1 MCITSSKLLLLLLG
15 VVCITESRAVPHI
28 LQKDP
33 KCGQKVHETKPWS
46 YFNLFTRIVGG
57 NQVKQGSHPWQV
69 SLKRREK
76 HFCGGTIV
84 SAQWVVT
91 AAHCVSDRADST
103 HFDCTYYT
111 RKSEDERNLLKYLN
125 VTAGEHD
132 LRIRE
137 NGEQTLPVKYIIK
150 HPNFD
155 PRRPM
160 NYDIA
165 LLKLDGTFN
174 FSSSVLPACLP
185 DPGEKFEA
193 GYICTACGWGRL
205 RENGVLPQVL
215 YEVNLPILNSMEC
228 SRALSTLRKPI
239 QGDTILCAGFPDG
252 GKDACQGDSGGPLLC
267 RRKHGAWILAGV
279 ISWGM
284 GCARGW
290 RGNEMKRHY
299 ERGSPGIFT
308 DLSAVLSWIQENM
321 SADLKMKSSTPF
333 CSVQDGKL
341 TDSEGELNFPGG
353 SEQFYQNHQLC
364 IWTLFV
370 PEGNYIL
377 LHFSHFDI
385 EPETFCDYDS
395 LSVYSKDNRL
405 VGKFCGGDLPLPIL
419 IGSNNIRLKFVS
431 DNKDYGTG
439 FSITYKALTTGIL
452 PDSGCESLAVLF
464 EEGVLQSM
472 HYPENY
478 SNLAV
483 CQWIICAPEDHVIK
497 LTYQTFEVEESEDC
511 SYDAVTVYEDAGKE
525 EEIAKS
531 CGFVLPA
538 PVLSS
543 SSMMLVVFHS
553 DETETFEG
561 FRATITFVHVTDLDT
576 LDSASVE
583 VFENTDMTE
592 EEIQVT
598 TDDVCGMPSN
608 QPRFIFSRIIGGE
621 EAVPHSWPWQVSIQI
636 SDQHICGGAV
646 LAKEWVITAAHC
658 FNSKELYR
666 DLWMVVTGIHD
677 LTEQEYRQKRSVK
690 QYIIHPSFNKTTMDS
705 DIALLQLA
713 EPLEFNHYVHPVCL
727 PAKEEVVQPSSVCII
742 TGWGAQ
748 EEDREK
754 SKKLHQL
761 EVPILMLEA
770 CQTYYINLPSRVTQR
785 MICAGFPLEEGKDSC
800 TGDSGG
806 PLVCPSED
814 GSGFYTLHGITSW
827 GLGCGRKSYPGVYTN
842 VGVFVDWIK
851 QSINSSDLPIFMV

>member
-1 MCITSSKLLLLLLG
+1 SPFPSS
-15 VVCITESRAVPHI
+15 
-28 LQKDP
+28 DP
-33 KCGQKVHETKPWS
+33 QCGQQIQEIKPWS

-69 SLKRREK
+69 SLKRRQK

-91 AAHCVSDRADST
+91 AAHCLLDS
-103 HFDCTYYT
+103 
-111 RKSEDERNLLKYLN
+111 NVLQYLS

-137 NGEQTLPVKYIIK
+137 NGEQTLPVKHAIK

-155 PRRPM
+155 SRMPM

-205 RENGVLPQVL
+205 NENGLLPQVL
-215 YEVNLPILNSMEC
+215 YEVNLPILNSKEC
-228 SRALSTLRKPI
+228 SRALSTLKKPI
-239 QGDTILCAGFPDG
+239 QGDTIMCAGFPDG

-267 RRKHGAWILAGV
+267 RRKHGAWTLAGV
-279 ISWGM
+279 VSWGM

-290 RGNEMKRHY
+290 INNERKKHY
-299 ERGSPGIFT
+299 NRGSPGIFT
-308 DLSAVLSWIQENM
+308 DLSTVLSWIQENM
-321 SADLKMKSSTPF
+321 GAGMKSPHFSQLYSF
-333 CSVQDGKL
+333 CSIQDGKL
-341 TDSEGELNFPGG
+341 PDSEGELHFPG
-353 SEQFYQNHQLC
+353 SPKQFYQNHQLC
-364 IWTLFV
+364 VWTLLV
-370 PEGNYIL
+370 PERNYIL
-377 LHFSHFDI
+377 LQFSHFDI

-395 LSVYSKDNRL
+395 LSIYSKDNRL

-419 IGSNNIRLKFVS
+419 VGSNSVMLKFVS

-439 FSITYKALTTGIL
+439 FSMTYRALTPDIL
-452 PDSGCESLAVLF
+452 PGKSKSNSGCESLAVLF
-464 EEGVLQSM
+464 EEGVLQTM
-472 HYPENY
+472 HYPEHY
-478 SNLAV
+478 SNMAD

-497 LTYQTFEVEESEDC
+497 LTYQSFEVEESEDC
-511 SYDAVTVYEDAGKE
+511 SYDAVTVYEDVRKE

-531 CGFVLPA
+531 CGFTLPA

-543 SSMMLVVFHS
+543 SAIMLIVFHS
-553 DETETFEG
+553 DETETFGG
-561 FRATITFVHVTDLDT
+561 FRATISFVCVKGNRDT
-576 LDSASVE
+576 LDSTSE
-583 VFENTDMTE
+583 EFEDMDITE
-592 EEIQVT
+592 EQIQVT
-598 TDDVCGMPSN
+598 TDDICGMPSN

-621 EAVPHSWPWQVSIQI
+621 EAVPYSWPWHVSVQI
-636 SDQHICGGAV
+636 SDEHICGGAV
-646 LAKEWVITAAHC
+646 LAKEWVVTAAHC
-658 FNSKELYR
+658 FNSRELYR
-666 DLWMVVTGIHD
+666 DLWMVVTGLHD
-677 LTEQEYRQKRSVK
+677 LTEQEYKQKRSVK
-690 QYIIHPSFNKTTMDS
+690 QYIIHPRFNKTTMDS

-713 EPLEFNHYVHPVCL
+713 EPLEFNHYVRPVCL
-727 PAKEEVVQPSSVCII
+727 PAKEETVQPSRVCVV
-742 TGWGAQ
+742 TGWGPHK
-748 EEDREK
+748 EDRVK
-754 SKKLHQL
+754 GKKLHQL
-761 EVPILMLEA
+761 EVPILVRDT
-770 CQTYYINLPSRVTQR
+770 CQSYYINLPSKVTQR

-806 PLVCPSED
+806 PLVCSSED
-814 GSGFYTLHGITSW
+814 DSGFYTLHGITSW

-851 QSINSSDLPIFMV
+851 QSINSSGMYKKKP

>member
-1 MCITSSKLLLLLLG
+1 SPFYAS
-15 VVCITESRAVPHI
+15 
-28 LQKDP
+28 DP
-33 KCGQKVHETKPWS
+33 KCGQKVQETKPWS

-69 SLKRREK
+69 SLKRRQK

-91 AAHCVSDRADST
+91 AAHCVLDR
-103 HFDCTYYT
+103 
-111 RKSEDERNLLKYLN
+111 NILQYLN

-137 NGEQTLPVKYIIK
+137 NGEQTLPVKYAIK

-165 LLKLDGTFN
+165 LLKLDGAFI

-205 RENGVLPQVL
+205 NENGVLPQVL
-215 YEVNLPILNSMEC
+215 YEVNLPILNSKEC
-228 SRALSTLRKPI
+228 SRALSTLKKPI
-239 QGDTILCAGFPDG
+239 QGDTIMCAGFPDG

-267 RRKHGAWILAGV
+267 RRKHGAWTLAGV
-279 ISWGM
+279 VSWGM

-290 RGNEMKRHY
+290 ISNEKKKHY

-321 SADLKMKSSTPF
+321 SAAF
-333 CSVQDGKL
+333 CSIKDGKL
-341 TDSEGELNFPGG
+341 PGSEGELHFPG
-353 SEQFYQNHQLC
+353 STKEFYQNHQLC

-377 LHFSHFDI
+377 LRFSHFDI
-385 EPETFCDYDS
+385 ESETFCDYDS
-395 LSVYSKDNRL
+395 LSVYSKDDRL
-405 VGKFCGGDLPLPIL
+405 VGKFCGGDLPLPVL
-419 IGSNNIRLKFVS
+419 IGSNSIRLKFVS

-439 FSITYKALTTGIL
+439 FSMTYRTLTPDIL
-452 PDSGCESLAVLF
+452 PGKPKSNSGCESLAVLF

-472 HYPENY
+472 HYPEHY
-478 SNLAV
+478 SNMAD

-497 LTYQTFEVEESEDC
+497 LTYQSFEVEESEDC
-511 SYDAVTVYEDAGKE
+511 SYDAVTVYEDVGKE

-531 CGFVLPA
+531 CGFTLPA

-543 SSMMLVVFHS
+543 SAVMLVVFHS
-553 DETETFEG
+553 DETESFGG
-561 FRATITFVHVTDLDT
+561 FKATISFVHVTGNRNT
-576 LDSASVE
+576 LDSTSE
-583 VFENTDMTE
+583 EEFEDMDMTE

-598 TDDVCGMPSN
+598 TDYVCGMPSN

-621 EAVPHSWPWQVSIQI
+621 EAVPYSWPWQVSIQI
-636 SDQHICGGAV
+636 SDEHICGGAV
-646 LAKEWVITAAHC
+646 LAKEWVVTAAHC

-666 DLWMVVTGIHD
+666 DLWMVVTGLHD
-677 LTEQEYRQKRSVK
+677 LTEQEYRQKRLVK

-713 EPLEFNHYVHPVCL
+713 EPLEFNHYVRPVCL
-727 PAKEEVVQPSSVCII
+727 PAKEEVVQPSRVCVV
-742 TGWGAQ
+742 TGWGAH
-748 EEDREK
+748 EEDRGK
-754 SKKLHQL
+754 GKKLHQL
-761 EVPILMLEA
+761 EVPILVLDT
-770 CQTYYINLPSRVTQR
+770 CQSYYINLPSKVTQR

-814 GSGFYTLHGITSW
+814 NSGFYTLHGITSW
-827 GLGCGRKSYPGVYTN
+827 GLDCGKKSYPGVYTN
-842 VGVFVDWIK
+842 VGGFVDWIR
-851 QSINSSDLPIFMV
+851 QSVNSSGM

>member
-1 MCITSSKLLLLLLG
+1 SAFYSL
-15 VVCITESRAVPHI
+15 
-28 LQKDP
+28 DP
-33 KCGQKVHETKPWS
+33 KCGQKVQETKPWS

-69 SLKRREK
+69 SLKRRQK

-91 AAHCVSDRADST
+91 AAHCILD
-103 HFDCTYYT
+103 
-111 RKSEDERNLLKYLN
+111 RNLLQDLD

-132 LRIRE
+132 LRIKE
-137 NGEQTLPVKYIIK
+137 NGEQTLPVKYVIK

-205 RENGVLPQVL
+205 NENGVLPQVL
-215 YEVNLPILNSMEC
+215 YEVNLPILNSKEC

-239 QGDTILCAGFPDG
+239 QGDTIMCAGFPDG

-267 RRKHGAWILAGV
+267 RRKHGAWTLAGV

-290 RGNEMKRHY
+290 ISNEKKKHY
-299 ERGSPGIFT
+299 DRGSPGIFT

-321 SADLKMKSSTPF
+321 SAAF
-333 CSVQDGKL
+333 CSIKDGRL
-341 TDSEGELNFPGG
+341 PGSEGELRFPG
-353 SEQFYQNHQLC
+353 SPKQFYQNHQLC
-364 IWTLFV
+364 VWTLFV
-370 PEGNYIL
+370 PEGNYML

-405 VGKFCGGDLPLPIL
+405 VGKFCGEDLPLPIL
-419 IGSNNIRLKFVS
+419 IGSNSIRLKFVS

-439 FSITYKALTTGIL
+439 FSMTYKALTPDIL
-452 PDSGCESLAVLF
+452 PGKSTYSGCESLAVLF
-464 EEGVLQSM
+464 EEGILQSM
-472 HYPENY
+472 NYPEHY
-478 SNLAV
+478 SNMAS
-483 CQWIICAPEDHVIK
+483 CQWIICAPEDHLIK
-497 LTYQTFEVEESEDC
+497 LTYQSFEVEDSEDC
-511 SYDAVTVYEDAGKE
+511 SYDAVTVYEDVGKE

-531 CGFVLPA
+531 CGFALPA

-543 SSMMLVVFHS
+543 SAMMLVVFHS
-553 DETETFEG
+553 DETETFGG
-561 FRATITFVHVTDLDT
+561 FKATIAFVHVTGNRSNLGNC
-576 LDSASVE
+576 LFEALQLLERSVLY
-583 VFENTDMTE
+583 VS
-592 EEIQVT
+592 
-598 TDDVCGMPSN
+598 DDICGMPSN

-621 EAVPHSWPWQVSIQI
+621 EAVPYSWPWQVSVQI
-636 SDQHICGGAV
+636 SDEHICGGAV
-646 LAKEWVITAAHC
+646 LAKEWVVTAAHC

-666 DLWMVVTGIHD
+666 DSWMVVTGLHD

-690 QYIIHPSFNKTTMDS
+690 QYIIHPSFNETTMDS

-713 EPLEFNHYVHPVCL
+713 KPLEFNHYVRPVCL
-727 PAKEEVVQPSSVCII
+727 PATEEVVQPSRVCVV
-742 TGWGAQ
+742 TGWGAH

-754 SKKLHQL
+754 GKKLHQL
-761 EVPILMLEA
+761 EVPILVLDT
-770 CQTYYINLPSRVTQR
+770 CQSYYINLPSKVTQR

-814 GSGFYTLHGITSW
+814 NSGFYTLHGITSW

-851 QSINSSDLPIFMV
+851 QSVNHSGMFEK

>member
-1 MCITSSKLLLLLLG
+1 SPFYSSGL
-15 VVCITESRAVPHI
+15 
-28 LQKDP
+28 
-33 KCGQKVHETKPWS
+33 KCGQKVQETKPWS

-69 SLKRREK
+69 SLKRGQK

-91 AAHCVSDRADST
+91 AAHCVLD
-103 HFDCTYYT
+103 
-111 RKSEDERNLLKYLN
+111 RNLLEYLN

-137 NGEQTLPVKYIIK
+137 TGEQMLPVKNIIK

-155 PRRPM
+155 PSRPM

-165 LLKLDGTFN
+165 LLKLDGAFS

-205 RENGVLPQVL
+205 NENGVLPQVL
-215 YEVNLPILNSMEC
+215 HEVDLPILNREEC
-228 SRALSTLRKPI
+228 SRALSTLKRPI
-239 QGDTILCAGFPDG
+239 QGDTIMCAGFPDG

-267 RRKHGAWILAGV
+267 RRKHGAWTLAGV

-290 RGNEMKRHY
+290 ISNEKKKHHN
-299 ERGSPGIFT
+299 RGSPGIFT
-308 DLSAVLSWIQENM
+308 DLSVVLSWIQENM
-321 SADLKMKSSTPF
+321 NTAF
-333 CSVQDGKL
+333 CSIQDGKL
-341 TDSEGELNFPGG
+341 PDSEEELHFPG
-353 SEQFYQNHQLC
+353 SPKEFYQNNQLC
-364 IWTLFV
+364 VWTLFV

-377 LHFSHFDI
+377 LRFSHFDI
-385 EPETFCDYDS
+385 EPEMFCDYDS
-395 LSVYSKDNRL
+395 LSVYLKDDRL
-405 VGKFCGGDLPLPIL
+405 IGKFCGEDLPLPIL
-419 IGSNNIRLKFVS
+419 IGSNSIRLKFVS
-431 DNKDYGTG
+431 DSKDYGTG
-439 FSITYKALTTGIL
+439 FSMTYKAVTPDIL
-452 PDSGCESLAVLF
+452 PGKKSQYLGFCFPEFPDSGCESLTVLF
-464 EEGVLQSM
+464 EEGVLQSV

-478 SNLAV
+478 SNLAN
-483 CQWIICAPEDHVIK
+483 CQWIISAPENHVIK
-497 LTYQTFEVEESEDC
+497 LTYQSFEVEDSEDC
-511 SYDAVTVYEDAGKE
+511 SYDSVTVYEDVGKE

-531 CGFVLPA
+531 CGFDLPA

-543 SSMMLVVFHS
+543 SAMMLVVFRS
-553 DETETFEG
+553 DETETFGG
-561 FRATITFVHVTDLDT
+561 FRAAVSFVNVTGNRSNLGRT
-576 LDSASVE
+576 LQLLETPVLSVS
-583 VFENTDMTE
+583 DG
-592 EEIQVT
+592 I
-598 TDDVCGMPSN
+598 CGIPSN

-621 EAVPHSWPWQVSIQI
+621 EAVPFSWPWQVSVQI

-646 LAKEWVITAAHC
+646 LAKEWVVTAAHC

-666 DLWMVVTGIHD
+666 DLWMVVTGLHD
-677 LTEQEYRQKRSVK
+677 LTEQEYRQERSVK
-690 QYIIHPSFNKTTMDS
+690 QYIIHPSFDKTAMDS

-713 EPLEFNHYVHPVCL
+713 EPLEFNHYVRPVCL
-727 PAKEEVVQPSSVCII
+727 PAQEEAVQPSRVCVV
-742 TGWGAQ
+742 TGWGAHG
-748 EEDREK
+748 EDTVK
-754 SKKLHQL
+754 GKKLRQL
-761 EVPILMLEA
+761 EVPILVLDI
-770 CQTYYINLPSRVTQR
+770 CQSYYVNLPSKVTQR

-814 GSGFYTLHGITSW
+814 NSGLYTLHGITSW

-842 VGVFVDWIK
+842 VGSFVDWIK
-851 QSINSSDLPIFMV
+851 QNVNSTGMYEKTK

>member
-1 MCITSSKLLLLLLG
+1 
-15 VVCITESRAVPHI
+15 
-28 LQKDP
+28 P
-33 KCGQKVHETKPWS
+33 KCGQKGQETKPWS
-46 YFNLFTRIVGG
+46 YLNLFTRIVGG

-69 SLKRREK
+69 SLKRRQK

-91 AAHCVSDRADST
+91 AAHCILDS
-103 HFDCTYYT
+103 
-111 RKSEDERNLLKYLN
+111 NLLQYLN

-137 NGEQTLPVKYIIK
+137 NGEQTLPVKYVIK

-165 LLKLDGTFN
+165 LLKLDGAFN

-205 RENGVLPQVL
+205 NENGVLPQVL
-215 YEVNLPILNSMEC
+215 YEVSLPILNRREC
-228 SRALSTLRKPI
+228 SRALSTLKKPI
-239 QGDTILCAGFPDG
+239 QDDTIMCAGFPDG
-252 GKDACQGDSGGPLLC
+252 GRDACQGDSGGPLLC
-267 RRKHGAWILAGV
+267 QRKHGAWTLAGV

-290 RGNEMKRHY
+290 ISNERKKHY
-299 ERGSPGIFT
+299 DRGSPGIFT

-321 SADLKMKSSTPF
+321 SAAF
-333 CSVQDGKL
+333 CSIQDGKL
-341 TDSEGELNFPGG
+341 PDNEGELHFPG
-353 SEQFYQNHQLC
+353 SPEQFYQNHQLC
-364 IWTLFV
+364 VWTLFA

-385 EPETFCDYDS
+385 ESETFCDYDS
-395 LSVYSKDNRL
+395 LSVYSKDDRL
-405 VGKFCGGDLPLPIL
+405 VGKFCGADLPLPIL
-419 IGSNNIRLKFVS
+419 IGSNGIRLKFVS

-439 FSITYKALTTGIL
+439 FSMTYKALTSDIL

-472 HYPENY
+472 HYPESY
-478 SNLAV
+478 SNRAD

-497 LTYQTFEVEESEDC
+497 LTYQSFEVEESEDC
-511 SYDAVTVYEDAGKE
+511 TYDAVTVYEDVGKE

-531 CGFVLPA
+531 CGFTLPA

-543 SSMMLVVFHS
+543 SAMMLVVFHS
-553 DETETFEG
+553 DETETFGG
-561 FRATITFVHVTDLDT
+561 FRAAISFVHVTDLDI
-576 LDSASVE
+576 LDSTSE
-583 VFENTDMTE
+583 EELEDIDITE
-592 EEIQVT
+592 EEIQIT
-598 TDDVCGMPSN
+598 TDDICGMPSN

-621 EAVPHSWPWQVSIQI
+621 EAVPYSWPWQVSVQI
-636 SDQHICGGAV
+636 SDEHICGGAV

-666 DLWMVVTGIHD
+666 DLWMVVTGLHD
-677 LTEQEYRQKRSVK
+677 LREQEYRQKRSVK
-690 QYIIHPSFNKTTMDS
+690 QYIIHPRFNKTTMDS

-713 EPLEFNHYVHPVCL
+713 EPLEFNHYVRPVCL
-727 PAKEEVVQPSSVCII
+727 PAKEEVIQPSRVCVV
-742 TGWGAQ
+742 TGWGAH

-754 SKKLHQL
+754 GKKLHQL
-761 EVPILMLEA
+761 EVPILVLDT
-770 CQTYYINLPSRVTQR
+770 CQSYYINLPNKVTQR

-814 GSGFYTLHGITSW
+814 NSGFYTLHGITSW
-827 GLGCGRKSYPGVYTN
+827 ALGCGRKSYPGVYTN

-851 QSINSSDLPIFMV
+851 ESVNSSGM

>member
-1 MCITSSKLLLLLLG
+1 SLFYSS
-15 VVCITESRAVPHI
+15 
-28 LQKDP
+28 DP
-33 KCGQKVHETKPWS
+33 KCGQQVQETKLWS
-46 YFNLFTRIVGG
+46 YLNLFARIVGG

-69 SLKRREK
+69 SLKRRQK

-91 AAHCVSDRADST
+91 AAHCLLDRD
-103 HFDCTYYT
+103 
-111 RKSEDERNLLKYLN
+111 LLQYLS

-137 NGEQTLPVKYIIK
+137 NGEQTLPVKYVIK

-155 PRRPM
+155 LRRPM
-160 NYDIA
+160 DYDIA
-165 LLKLDGTFN
+165 LVKLDGAFN

-205 RENGVLPQVL
+205 NENGVLPQVL
-215 YEVNLPILNSMEC
+215 HEVNLPILNSKEC
-228 SRALSTLRKPI
+228 SRALSTLKKPI
-239 QGDTILCAGFPDG
+239 RGDTIMCAGFPDG

-267 RRKHGAWILAGV
+267 RSRHGAWTLAGV

-290 RGNEMKRHY
+290 RSNEKKKHHN
-299 ERGSPGIFT
+299 RGSPGIFT
-308 DLSAVLSWIQENM
+308 DLSAVLSWVQENM
-321 SADLKMKSSTPF
+321 GAAF
-333 CSVQDGKL
+333 CSIQDGKL
-341 TDSEGELNFPGG
+341 PDSEGELHFPG
-353 SEQFYQNHQLC
+353 SPKQFYQNRQLC
-364 IWTLFV
+364 VWTLFV

-377 LHFSHFDI
+377 LRFSHFDI

-395 LSVYSKDNRL
+395 LSVYSTDNRL
-405 VGKFCGGDLPLPIL
+405 LGKFCGEDIPLPIL
-419 IGSNNIRLKFVS
+419 IGSNSIRLKFVS

-439 FSITYKALTTGIL
+439 FSMTYKALTPDIL
-452 PDSGCESLAVLF
+452 PGKSKSNSGCESLAVLF

-472 HYPENY
+472 HYPEHY
-478 SNLAV
+478 SNMAD

-497 LTYQTFEVEESEDC
+497 LTYQSFEVEESEDC
-511 SYDAVTVYEDAGKE
+511 SYDAVTVYEDVRKE

-531 CGFVLPA
+531 CGFALPA

-543 SSMMLVVFHS
+543 SALMLIVFHS
-553 DETETFEG
+553 DETETFGG
-561 FRATITFVHVTDLDT
+561 FRATISFVHLLNGCSLLLQILTSKRLLET
-576 LDSASVE
+576 SVLS
-583 VFENTDMTE
+583 VSDG
-592 EEIQVT
+592 
-598 TDDVCGMPSN
+598 VCGMPSN

-621 EAVPHSWPWQVSIQI
+621 EAVPYSWPWQVSIQI
-636 SDQHICGGAV
+636 SDEHICGGAV
-646 LAKEWVITAAHC
+646 LAKEWVVTAAHC
-658 FNSKELYR
+658 FNSREPYR
-666 DLWMVVTGIHD
+666 DLWMVVTGLHD
-677 LTEQEYRQKRSVK
+677 LTEQEYRQKSSVK

-713 EPLEFNHYVHPVCL
+713 EPLEFNHYVSPVCL
-727 PAKEEVVQPSSVCII
+727 PAEEETVQPSSVCVV
-742 TGWGAQ
+742 TGWGAC

-754 SKKLHQL
+754 GKKLHQL
-761 EVPILMLEA
+761 EVPILVLDT
-770 CQTYYINLPSRVTQR
+770 CQSYYINLPSKVTQQ
-785 MICAGFPLEEGKDSC
+785 MICAGFPLEEGRDSC

-814 GSGFYTLHGITSW
+814 NSGFYTLHGITSW
-827 GLGCGRKSYPGVYTN
+827 GMGCGRKSYPGVYTN

-851 QSINSSDLPIFMV
+851 QSINSSGMYEKKK

>member
-1 MCITSSKLLLLLLG
+1 MRIAPNKLQLLLTGL
-15 VVCITESRAVPHI
+15 VCITEFHAVPSA

-33 KCGQKVHETKPWS
+33 KCGQKVQETKPWS
-46 YFNLFTRIVGG
+46 YLNLFTRIVGG

-69 SLKRREK
+69 SLKRRQK

-91 AAHCVSDRADST
+91 AAHCILD
-103 HFDCTYYT
+103 
-111 RKSEDERNLLKYLN
+111 RNLLQYLN

-137 NGEQTLPVKYIIK
+137 NGEQTLSVKYAIK

-165 LLKLDGTFN
+165 LLKLDGAFN
-174 FSSSVLPACLP
+174 F
-185 DPGEKFEA
+185 
-193 GYICTACGWGRL
+193 
-205 RENGVLPQVL
+205 NGVLPQVL
-215 YEVNLPILNSMEC
+215 YEVNLPILNSKEC
-228 SRALSTLRKPI
+228 SRALSTLKKPI
-239 QGDTILCAGFPDG
+239 QDDTIMCAGFPDG

-267 RRKHGAWILAGV
+267 RRKHGAWTLAGV

-290 RGNEMKRHY
+290 ISNEKKKHY
-299 ERGSPGIFT
+299 NRGSPGIFT

-321 SADLKMKSSTPF
+321 SADLKMKSSPAF
-333 CSVQDGKL
+333 CSIQDGKL
-341 TDSEGELNFPGG
+341 PDSEGELNFPG
-353 SEQFYQNHQLC
+353 SPKQFYQNHQLC
-364 IWTLFV
+364 VWTLFV

-377 LHFSHFDI
+377 LRFSHFDI

-395 LSVYSKDNRL
+395 LSVYSKDDRL

-419 IGSNNIRLKFVS
+419 IGSNSVRLKFVS

-439 FSITYKALTTGIL
+439 FSMTYKVVIPDIL
-452 PDSGCESLAVLF
+452 PNSGCESLAVLF

-478 SNLAV
+478 SNMAD
-483 CQWIICAPEDHVIK
+483 CQWIICAPEDHVVK
-497 LTYQTFEVEESEDC
+497 LTYQSFEVEESEDC
-511 SYDAVTVYEDAGKE
+511 SYDAVTVYEDVGKE

-531 CGFVLPA
+531 CGFALPA
-538 PVLSS
+538 PLLSS
-543 SSMMLVVFHS
+543 SAIMLVVFHS
-553 DETETFEG
+553 DETETFGG
-561 FRATITFVHVTDLDT
+561 FRATISFVHVTDLDT
-576 LDSASVE
+576 LDSTSE
-583 VFENTDMTE
+583 EEFEDMDMTE

-598 TDDVCGMPSN
+598 TGDICGMPSN

-621 EAVPHSWPWQVSIQI
+621 EAVPYSWPWQVSVQI
-636 SDQHICGGAV
+636 SDEHICGGAV
-646 LAKEWVITAAHC
+646 LAKEWVVTAAHC
-658 FNSKELYR
+658 FNSKDLYR
-666 DLWMVVTGIHD
+666 DLWMVVTGLHD
-677 LTEQEYRQKRSVK
+677 LTEQEHRQKRSVK

-713 EPLEFNHYVHPVCL
+713 EPLEFNHYVRPVCL
-727 PAKEEVVQPSSVCII
+727 PAKEEAVQPSRVCVV
-742 TGWGAQ
+742 TGWGAH

-754 SKKLHQL
+754 GKKLHQL
-761 EVPILMLEA
+761 EVPILVLDT
-770 CQTYYINLPSRVTQR
+770 CQSYYVNLPSKVTQR

-814 GSGFYTLHGITSW
+814 NSGFYTLHGITSW
-827 GLGCGRKSYPGVYTN
+827 GFGCGRKSYPGVYTN

-851 QSINSSDLPIFMV
+851 ESVNSSDLPIFMV

>member
-1 MCITSSKLLLLLLG
+1 
-15 VVCITESRAVPHI
+15 
-28 LQKDP
+28 DP
-33 KCGQKVHETKPWS
+33 KCGQKLQETKPWS
-46 YFNLFTRIVGG
+46 YLNLFTRIVGG
-57 NQVKQGSHPWQV
+57 NPVKQGSHPWQV
-69 SLKRREK
+69 SLKRGQK

-91 AAHCVSDRADST
+91 AAHCILD
-103 HFDCTYYT
+103 
-111 RKSEDERNLLKYLN
+111 RNLLKYLN

-137 NGEQTLPVKYIIK
+137 KGEQTLPVKYVIK

-165 LLKLDGTFN
+165 LLKLDGAFK

-185 DPGEKFEA
+185 HPGEKFEA

-215 YEVNLPILNSMEC
+215 YEVNLPILNSKEC
-228 SRALSTLRKPI
+228 SRALSTLKKPI
-239 QGDTILCAGFPDG
+239 QGDTIMCAGFPDG
-252 GKDACQGDSGGPLLC
+252 GRDACQGDSGGPLLC

-279 ISWGM
+279 VSWGM

-290 RGNEMKRHY
+290 IGNEKKKYY

-308 DLSAVLSWIQENM
+308 DLSIVLSWIQENM
-321 SADLKMKSSTPF
+321 SAAF
-333 CSVQDGKL
+333 CSIQDGKL
-341 TDSEGELNFPGG
+341 PDSEGELNFPG
-353 SEQFYQNHQLC
+353 SPEQFYQNHQLC

-377 LHFSHFDI
+377 LRFSHFDI

-395 LSVYSKDNRL
+395 LSIYSKDNRL
-405 VGKFCGGDLPLPIL
+405 VGKFCGGELPLPIL
-419 IGSNNIRLKFVS
+419 IGSSNIRLKFIS

-439 FSITYKALTTGIL
+439 FSMTYKPLTPDIL
-452 PDSGCESLAVLF
+452 PDSGCDSLAVLF

-472 HYPENY
+472 HHPEHY
-478 SNLAV
+478 SSFFFFFFFFSINL
-483 CQWIICAPEDHVIK
+483 K
-497 LTYQTFEVEESEDC
+497 LTYQSFEVEESEDC
-511 SYDAVTVYEDAGKE
+511 SYDAVTVYEDVGKE

-531 CGFVLPA
+531 CGFALPA

-543 SSMMLVVFHS
+543 SSMMVVVFDS
-553 DETETFEG
+553 DESETFEG
-561 FRATITFVHVTDLDT
+561 FRATITFVHVTDN
-576 LDSASVE
+576 LDSTSE
-583 VFENTDMTE
+583 EILEDMDVSE

-598 TDDVCGMPSN
+598 TGDVCGVPSN
-608 QPRFIFSRIIGGE
+608 QPRFIFSRIVGGE
-621 EAVPHSWPWQVSIQI
+621 EAVPYSWPWQVSIQI
-636 SDQHICGGAV
+636 SDEHICGGAV
-646 LAKEWVITAAHC
+646 LAKEWVVTAAHC
-658 FNSKELYR
+658 FNSGELYG
-666 DLWMVVTGIHD
+666 DLWMVVTGLHD

-705 DIALLQLA
+705 DIALVQLA
-713 EPLEFNHYVHPVCL
+713 EPLEFNHYVRPVCL
-727 PAKEEVVQPSSVCII
+727 PAKEEVVQPSRVCVV

-761 EVPILMLEA
+761 EVPILVLET
-770 CQTYYINLPSRVTQR
+770 CQTYYMNLPSAVTQR
-785 MICAGFPLEEGKDSC
+785 MICAGFPLEDGKDSC

-806 PLVCPSED
+806 PLVCASED
-814 GSGFYTLHGITSW
+814 DSGFYTLHGITSW
-827 GLGCGRKSYPGVYTN
+827 GVGCGQKSYPGVYTN
-842 VGVFVDWIK
+842 VVFFVDWIK
-851 QSINSSDLPIFMV
+851 QSVNGSGM